1 MVDIYTKPGLY
12 DAIHQNY
19 SWDKDLI
26 TSIANK
32 VGGPVLE
39 LAAGT
44 GRLAELIIDLGLDY
58 TGIDTSNE
66 FLNIAIEKVGNRATF
81 LQDDMRQFDLGQQF
95 NFIFIGF
102 NSFLHNLTDHDAS
115 RCLQSVHNHL
125 TDVGTFLVSIFI
137 PDLSFLYREDGKLYP
152 ATSHFNFDGGRCRIM
167 ETNEFD
173 DVTQINK
180 LSWRLER
187 NGELETTEY
196 QHSMRM
202 FYPHMMDILLSDAG
216 LEIKEKLGDYD
227 GSPMDEESGMQ
238 IYVCT
243 KA

>member
-1 MVDIYTKPGLY
+1 MVDIYTKPELY
-12 DAIHQNY
+12 DAIHQSY

-26 TSIANK
+26 TSIAEK
-32 VGGPVLE
+32 AGGPVLE

-66 FLNIAIEKVGNRATF
+66 FLNIAIEKYVDRATF

-102 NSFLHNLTDHDAS
+102 NSFLHNISDKDATQ
-115 RCLQSVHNHL
+115 CLQSVYNHL
-125 TDVGTFLVSIFI
+125 TDDGAFLVSIFI
-137 PDLSFLYREDGKLYP
+137 PDPSFLYREDGRLYP
-152 ATSHFNFDGGRCRIM
+152 ATSHFNFDGSLCRIM
-167 ETNEFD
+167 ETNTFD
-173 DVTQINK
+173 EEMQINH
-180 LSWRLER
+180 LTWRLER
-187 NGELETTEY
+187 DGELESEKY

-202 FYPHMMDILLSDAG
+202 FYPHMMDILLSGAR
-216 LEIKEKLGDYD
+216 LEIIKKMGDYD

-238 IYVCT
+238 IYVCK